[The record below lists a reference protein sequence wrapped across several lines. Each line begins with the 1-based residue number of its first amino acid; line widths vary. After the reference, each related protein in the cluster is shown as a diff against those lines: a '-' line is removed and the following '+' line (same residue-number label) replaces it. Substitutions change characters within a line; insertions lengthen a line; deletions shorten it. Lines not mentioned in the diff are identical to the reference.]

1 MSKKSIFKG
10 LFLVLLSMS
19 LVACAK
25 NSNQTA
31 EQNEDKGRYITV
43 INKTGEVIKDLT
55 ILVDEGTEV
64 TSEAD
69 PYSSDTDSISVEIPK
84 EYEEHSDFTIVL
96 TSRHDFVYTV
106 EKKIKDSNGRFEVT
120 VKEGDKSKDGNL
132 LDKFFNDSKE

>member
-10 LFLVLLSMS
+10 LFLVFLSLS
-19 LVACAK
+19 LGACAK

-96 TSRHDFVYTV
+96 TSRHDYEYTV
-106 EKKIKDSNGRFEVT
+106 KKTIEDPNGRVEVT
-120 VKEGDKSKDGNL
+120 VKEDDKTKDGNW
-132 LDKFFNDSKE
+132 LDKLFNDNKE